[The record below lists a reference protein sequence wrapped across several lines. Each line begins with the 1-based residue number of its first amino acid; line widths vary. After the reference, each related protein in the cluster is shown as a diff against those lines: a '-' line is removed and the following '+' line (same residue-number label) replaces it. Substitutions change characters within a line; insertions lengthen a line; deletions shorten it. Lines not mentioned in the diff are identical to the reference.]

1 MSKDG
6 GKGSWARGE
15 RRSQGRRKNR
25 AGNGRVKSIYWS
37 EYAQPITVLQFHC
50 KDDVSL
56 REDAAHAR
64 DKFHWSKVPL
74 GIVKVKATKNGI
86 VKVFF
91 DSNFPISLQNVYRF
105 VWTFDPKPKVAWE
118 AHTYIPKSNV

>member
-1 MSKDG
+1 MGAKCKMSKDG
-6 GKGSWARGE
+6 GKGGWARGE
-15 RRSQGRRKNR
+15 RRSQGRRGKI
-25 AGNGRVKSIYWS
+25 AGNERLKSIDSS
-37 EYAQPITVLQFHC
+37 EYAQPITVLQFHR

-91 DSNFPISLQNVYRF
+91 VKGFGRR
-105 VWTFDPKPKVAWE
+105 
-118 AHTYIPKSNV
+118 